1 MFEDEVRVFVHP
13 DLVVLWR
20 EIPHDNIVGASCPLI
35 IAARSGIN
43 SAGAVF
49 LFGTK
54 RHNLNNGCGYV
65 SENARFFKEI
75 AGNVASPN
83 RSTGLLQKDLLQEQA
98 PRSQTED

>member
-43 SAGAVF
+43 SAGAIF

-54 RHNLNNGCGYV
+54 CHNLNNGCGYA

-75 AGNVASPN
+75 A
-83 RSTGLLQKDLLQEQA
+83 STFKALESHGGGFLVI
-98 PRSQTED
+98 SGV